1 MKMPQMTRIAPAA
14 LLALALA
21 LPASAA
27 ITSRED
33 NLAAPRGWSAMA
45 GMDPHA
51 VAEMARS
58 LPLSDQ
64 AADDQPW
71 CDHRAEVERTLTHD
85 FGEEKIATAARGM
98 VLWGSELMGT
108 WTMVLDFSPTF
119 AIKTGPWNHSYAALV
134 GSKEC
139 VLAIP
144 TVDLIDKVISVGTSS
159 GKDTDKF
166 EAFGLAR
173 QPARP
178 AQGAL

>member
-108 WTMVLDFSPTF
+108 WTMVLDRADATSCVIASGIGFRDGANPGTF
-119 AIKTGPWNHSYAALV
+119 LSRA
-134 GSKEC
+134 
-139 VLAIP
+139 
-144 TVDLIDKVISVGTSS
+144 
-159 GKDTDKF
+159 
-166 EAFGLAR
+166 GLN
-173 QPARP
+173 
-178 AQGAL
+178 G

>member
-1 MKMPQMTRIAPAA
+1 MNMPQMTRIAPTA

-64 AADDQPW
+64 AAGDQPW

-108 WTMVLDFSPTF
+108 WTMVLDRADATSCVIASGIGYSDTTSPQVFFTQ
-119 AIKTGPWNHSYAALV
+119 AGL
-134 GSKEC
+134 
-139 VLAIP
+139 
-144 TVDLIDKVISVGTSS
+144 S
-159 GKDTDKF
+159 G
-166 EAFGLAR
+166 
-173 QPARP
+173 
-178 AQGAL
+178 

>member
-1 MKMPQMTRIAPAA
+1 MKMPQMTRIAPTA

-108 WTMVLDFSPTF
+108 WTMVLDRADATS
-119 AIKTGPWNHSYAALV
+119 
-134 GSKEC
+134 C
-139 VLAIP
+139 VIASGIGYS
-144 TVDLIDKVISVGTSS
+144 DGTNPQVCFT
-159 GKDTDKF
+159 K
-166 EAFGLAR
+166 AGLN
-173 QPARP
+173 
-178 AQGAL
+178 G

>member
-1 MKMPQMTRIAPAA
+1 MKMPQMTRIAPTA

-64 AADDQPW
+64 AAGDQPW

-108 WTMVLDFSPTF
+108 WTMVLDRADATSCVIASGIGYSDTTSPQVFFTQ
-119 AIKTGPWNHSYAALV
+119 AGL
-134 GSKEC
+134 
-139 VLAIP
+139 
-144 TVDLIDKVISVGTSS
+144 S
-159 GKDTDKF
+159 G
-166 EAFGLAR
+166 
-173 QPARP
+173 
-178 AQGAL
+178 

>member
-1 MKMPQMTRIAPAA
+1 MNMPQMTRIAPTA

-33 NLAAPRGWSAMA
+33 TLAAPRGWSAMA

-108 WTMVLDFSPTF
+108 WTMVLDRADATS
-119 AIKTGPWNHSYAALV
+119 
-134 GSKEC
+134 C
-139 VLAIP
+139 VIASGIGYS
-144 TVDLIDKVISVGTSS
+144 DGTNPQVFFT
-159 GKDTDKF
+159 K
-166 EAFGLAR
+166 AGLN
-173 QPARP
+173 
-178 AQGAL
+178 G

>member
-1 MKMPQMTRIAPAA
+1 MNMPQMTRIAPTA

-108 WTMVLDFSPTF
+108 WTMVLDRADATSCVIASGIGYRDGASPQLFFSK
-119 AIKTGPWNHSYAALV
+119 A
-134 GSKEC
+134 
-139 VLAIP
+139 
-144 TVDLIDKVISVGTSS
+144 
-159 GKDTDKF
+159 
-166 EAFGLAR
+166 GLN
-173 QPARP
+173 
-178 AQGAL
+178 G